1 MSKVGNEKRK
11 VARHHVKKD
20 ATIQVCR
27 NGEAVEA
34 TTLDISPSGM
44 LLEQKNPVELSV
56 GEEVA
61 CEVSV
66 SRDAGKP
73 GSSWGSGRVVRVSE
87 AHVAIHLTSGSLE
100 PALHQACPCC
110 HGSGVVKSVAAICTD
125 IQAEA
130 RERASQNGAEILTL
144 RVHPEDSRALK
155 EDEPDLVGELA
166 EATKKKI
173 VVEADATL
181 AWEKY
186 EII

>member
-1 MSKVGNEKRK
+1 MSKVGKEKRK
-11 VARHHVKKD
+11 ETRHPVKKD

-27 NGEAVEA
+27 SGEAVEA

-44 LLEQKNPVELSV
+44 LLQLKNPVELSI

-61 CEVSV
+61 CEVTV
-66 SRDAGKP
+66 SRDSSKP
-73 GSSWGSGRVVRVSE
+73 DSSWGSGKVVRVNE

-100 PALHQACPCC
+100 PALHQTCPCC
-110 HGSGVVKSVAAICTD
+110 HGSGVVKSVAAICAE

-130 RERASQNGAEILTL
+130 REPASQNGAEMLTL
-144 RVHPEDSRALK
+144 RVHPDVSRALK
-155 EDEPDLVGELA
+155 EDKPDLVGELA

-181 AWEKY
+181 AWEKFV
-186 EII
+186 IV